1 MGVIEAD
8 ALIAKLS
15 SVRVVIPTPRSARN
29 GAIPKSSAAE
39 IVGNFRKEI
48 SLGTLQRLCADNA
61 TGDRSKVLW
70 RLYGDLLEAGLSAG
84 EVLVVVE
91 RTPWNKFGEDRNRL
105 WADIN
110 AAVQH
115 QANGGRLQSD
125 DTRRVG
131 RKGGEA
137 LGTGDEGRAQRNGR
151 WAEPVSAFLAR
162 ERQDPKWMIEGLWS
176 DKSHGIVAGEPK
188 TRKSYLAIDIA
199 VSVATATPALGYFPV
214 SKPSPV
220 LMIQEEVS
228 DSEMSKR
235 LRWIIASKGLGG
247 AAEKGEDGTISV
259 QLPHEIDLHL
269 RNRKGF
275 DLSDTEHLQVMT
287 NFISHNEVKLVILDP
302 LQMMLGSIDENRTSE
317 VRPILRNLLLF
328 KEATG
333 CGVMILHHYN
343 KGQDRS
349 GGQRMSG
356 THAFHGWVES
366 ALYLAKPEPYVTHVD
381 REFRNFE
388 PFSGFDVEFVGDEE
402 YEVVVTEHKQK
413 RPDKLNDLEL
423 FVAKHPDGVSIIVAS
438 KELGVTRDTI
448 LRHTEKSERISVK
461 NVKGK
466 TGRPVRK
473 LFLNPSN

>member
-29 GAIPKSSAAE
+29 GKIPRASAQE
-39 IVGNFRKEI
+39 IVSSFQETIPIAILR
-48 SLGTLQRLCADNA
+48 RLARQGSI
-61 TGDRSKVLW
+61 TVTDRSKVLW
-70 RLYGDLLEAGLSAG
+70 RIYLSLLEAGLSPG

-91 RTPWNKFGEDRNRL
+91 STPWNKFDGDRGRL

-115 QANGGRLQSD
+115 VQRVQSTD
-125 DTRRVG
+125 MEGAAGSRGKIDRRPQPV
-131 RKGGEA
+131 A
-137 LGTGDEGRAQRNGR
+137 LST
-151 WAEPVSAFLAR
+151 FLAK
-162 ERQDPKWMIEGLWS
+162 ERTDPKWMIEGLWS
-176 DKSHGIVAGEPK
+176 DKSHGIIAGEPK

-199 VSVATATPALGYFPV
+199 VSVATGTPALGYFPV
-214 SKPSPV
+214 ARPTPV

-228 DSEMSKR
+228 DAEMSKR
-235 LRWIIASKGLGG
+235 LRWIVTSKGLGG
-247 AAEKGEDGTISV
+247 HVDVGKDGAVSV
-259 QLPHEIDLHL
+259 QLPHEIDLYLH
-269 RNRKGF
+269 NRISF
-275 DLSDTEHLQVMT
+275 NLTSIEDLEMMT
-287 NFISHNEVKLVILDP
+287 NQVTDLGVKLVILDP
-302 LQMMLGSIDENRTSE
+302 LQMMLGSADENRTSE
-317 VRPILRNLLLF
+317 VRPMLTNLLKF

-402 YEVVVTEHKQK
+402 YEVIVTEHKMK
-413 RPDKLNDLEL
+413 ERAKLNDFEK
-423 FVAKHPDGVSIIVAS
+423 FVAKHPDGISIIVAS
-438 KELGVTRDTI
+438 RELSVTRDTI
-448 LRHTEKSERISVK
+448 LRRAEKSEKISVK

-466 TGRPVRK
+466 TGRPIRK
-473 LFLNPSN
+473 LFLNP